1 MANTFI
7 SRLRAAWNV
16 FSSRN
21 ELTSP
26 VQDRGMSTTSPLPYR
41 HHMRW
46 GTEQSIVNSIYTRC
60 AIDVS
65 NLKFRHA
72 RVDKNE
78 SFIEVI
84 DSGFNKC
91 LSLSANL
98 DQGHEA
104 FLQDVVISMFDEG
117 AVAIVPVDTTIS
129 LSDNS
134 FDILS
139 LRTGR
144 IKEWY
149 PQDIRVEV
157 YNDATGKQ
165 EELMLPKEKVG
176 IVENPFFSLMNQY
189 NSTLQRLIRTLNY
202 LDVIGEQSSSGK
214 LDIIIQLPYAV
225 KGETR
230 QKQAEERRTNL
241 EAQLKNSK
249 YGVAYSDATENIVQL
264 NRAAENN
271 LLTQV
276 EYLTRML
283 YGQLGISENILNGTA
298 TEQEFLNYFNRTI
311 EPIGSAIANEMKRK
325 FLTQTAISQGQS
337 VLYFRDM
344 FGVVTAANLAELSD
358 KLTRNEILTG
368 NEFRAIMGYK
378 PVDDP
383 NANRLRNKNLNDPSV
398 NNQSETSSL
407 EDLSLSPV
415 DNSVSNNKGV

>member
-78 SFIEVI
+78 SFLEVI

-249 YGVAYSDATENIVQL
+249 
-264 NRAAENN
+264 
-271 LLTQV
+271 
-276 EYLTRML
+276 
-283 YGQLGISENILNGTA
+283 
-298 TEQEFLNYFNRTI
+298 
-311 EPIGSAIANEMKRK
+311 
-325 FLTQTAISQGQS
+325 
-337 VLYFRDM
+337 
-344 FGVVTAANLAELSD
+344 
-358 KLTRNEILTG
+358 
-368 NEFRAIMGYK
+368 
-378 PVDDP
+378 
-383 NANRLRNKNLNDPSV
+383 
-398 NNQSETSSL
+398 
-407 EDLSLSPV
+407 
-415 DNSVSNNKGV
+415 